1 MKTKYH
7 SSQGFALVAALLM
20 LLVLSAFSV
29 AIVFLANSETQTHT
43 TDLEN
48 TQAYYSSEAGMEK
61 MMVDLSNLFLS
72 NQSPTVTEIQAI
84 GTTPPTLTGYSFPEY
99 TLTVPN
105 VSGTPT
111 YTVRTISTGP
121 NQGLVAQLLPITLAT
136 TARASNGA
144 EVRMTRDIEVALIP
158 VFQFATFSD
167 TDLAYFPS
175 PGLVSTGRVHTNG
188 NLYMHVP
195 STKKIVFRS
204 KVTAAGH
211 VVRAEMQNRNNT
223 VSMGWTGEVLFPT
236 ASGGCNSDLAGANCR
251 DLTET
256 EGSYTAVP
264 PNGSTIAGWNNLS
277 TNVYNSWV
285 TSGSTGAKVLSLP
298 FVTSTMKPVQIIR
311 RPPTGES
318 ATSSVGRSRLYNLAQ
333 IRVLMDDDKADL
345 PGGSGDT
352 GNIWLENSTN
362 GGGPDYTTGVP
373 VPDATNKTYFAE
385 GTNTLVNLAIDTD
398 WILQPASG
406 GAVAHGIG
414 YRWPLLK
421 GALRVE
427 ARRSDG
433 TYVAVT
439 REWLELGFARGLAV
453 PKVDTENNNPNS
465 VHPNAILIF
474 QLQRDVNGDGDLADT
489 ALGETTTT
497 WNARFNWLP
506 TNMYDSRE
514 GELRPGGSNGNC
526 NVGGIMNTPEL
537 DVGNLKKWLA
547 GTIGT
552 TGALVE
558 SSSQNGY
565 ILYFSDRRGM
575 LTTGGV
581 RVGEYGFEDVLNPGD
596 STGTPD
602 GVLYTAE
609 DVNQNSALDIYG
621 RANLG
626 DGVSTSAQGT
636 DSTTYDVPI
645 YRVGG
650 GVARKNRV
658 TGARHGLML
667 INGSLGNL
675 PRQPD
680 GTGGFTVA
688 AENGV
693 YIRGNY
699 NANNSG
705 FGNPHAA
712 AAVIAD
718 AVTTLSNN
726 WSSSNS
732 FTNSTTVNNR
742 VGTTTYHRCAIAAGK
757 NRAFLKTDA
766 PWSGDAH
773 IGTDGGTATF
783 MRYLERWNNGTAQT
797 HYYLGS
803 LVSLYFAHYNVAPH
817 GLATASTYSA
827 PVRSYDFD
835 TDFLD
840 PNLIPPGTPRF
851 QDFVNLGYK
860 QVFAP

>member
-1 MKTKYH
+1 MKAAC
-7 SSQGFALVAALLM
+7 SSNNGFALVAALLM
-20 LLVLSAFSV
+20 LVILSAFSV

-48 TQAYYSSEAGMEK
+48 TQVYYTAEAGMEK
-61 MMVDLSNLFLS
+61 MMVDLNNLFLS
-72 NQSPTVTEIQAI
+72 NQTPSVSQIQAV
-84 GTTPPTLTGYSFPEY
+84 GSTPPTLTGYTFPEY
-99 TLTVPN
+99 QLIVPN

-111 YTVRTISTGP
+111 YTVRTISSGP

-136 TARASNGA
+136 TARAGNGA
-144 EVRMTRDIEVALIP
+144 EVRMTRDVELALIP
-158 VFQFATFSD
+158 VFQFASFSD

-175 PGLVSTGRVHTNG
+175 QGYVSTGRVHTNG
-188 NLYMHVP
+188 SLYMHTP
-195 STKKIVFRS
+195 AAQKIVFRS
-204 KVTAAGH
+204 KVTAAVQ

-223 VSMGWTGEVLFPT
+223 VSMGWTGDVLFPT
-236 ASGGCNSDLAGANCR
+236 AAGGCNSNTAGPNCR

-264 PNGSTIAGWNNLS
+264 PNGSVIAGWNNLS
-277 TNVYNSWV
+277 TNTYNSWV
-285 TSGSTGAKVLSLP
+285 TSGSTGAKVLALP
-298 FVTSTMKPVQIIR
+298 FVNSTLKPIEIIR

-318 ATSSVGRSRLYNLAQ
+318 ASSPVGRSRHYNLAQ
-333 IRVLMDDDKADL
+333 IRVLLDDDKADL
-345 PGGSGDT
+345 PGGASDP
-352 GNIWLENSTN
+352 GNIWLENASN
-362 GGGPDYTTGVP
+362 SGGPDYTTGVP
-373 VPDATNKTYFAE
+373 VPDATNRTYFAE
-385 GTNTLVNLAIDTD
+385 GTNTLVNAATAVDPE
-398 WILQPASG
+398 WIVQPVSG
-406 GAVAHGIG
+406 GAVVEGSG

-439 REWLELGFARGLAV
+439 QEWLELGFARGLAV
-453 PKVDTENNNPNS
+453 PKVDTETNIPNS
-465 VHPNAILIF
+465 VHPNAIMIF
-474 QLQRDVNGDGDLADT
+474 QLQRDVNGNGDLADIT
-489 ALGETTTT
+489 LGETTAT

-506 TNMYDSRE
+506 TNMYDPRE

-552 TGALVE
+552 TGTLVE
-558 SSSQNGY
+558 STSQNGY
-565 ILYFSDRRGM
+565 VLYFSDRRGM

-581 RVGEYGFEDVLNPGD
+581 RVGEYGFEDVINPGD

-602 GVLYTAE
+602 SVLYAAE
-609 DVNQNSALDIYG
+609 DVNQNGVLDIYG

-626 DGVSTSAQGT
+626 DGFSTLAQGT

-645 YRVGG
+645 YRVSG

-667 INGSLGNL
+667 INGSLGNV
-675 PRQPD
+675 PVRPG

-688 AENGV
+688 VENGA

-705 FGNPHAA
+705 FGNPHSAA
-712 AAVIAD
+712 GVIAD

-726 WSSSNS
+726 WSNQNS
-732 FTNSTTVNNR
+732 FTNSTTATNR
-742 VGTTTYHRCAIAAGK
+742 TGTTTYHRCAIAAGK

-766 PWSGDAH
+766 PWSTDAH

-783 MRYLERWNNGTAQT
+783 MRYLERWTGNT

-803 LVSLYFAHYNVAPH
+803 LVSLYFAQYNVAPH
-817 GLATASTYSA
+817 GLSTASTYGA
-827 PVRSYDFD
+827 PTRSYDFD
-835 TDFLD
+835 TDFLNPD
-840 PNLIPPGTPRF
+840 FIPPGTPRF
-851 QDFVNLGYK
+851 QDIVNLGYK